1 MVKKNILIIDDSAL
15 MRRVISD
22 IINSDKDFQ
31 VKDLANNGLEALDL
45 VIKSPTGYDAAILD
59 INMPKMNG
67 LQFLEELNKHNIKLN
82 VVVVSTVAKEGAKE
96 TIRALELGAFDFVTK
111 PDSFVEAKG
120 ASFQNRILDVL
131 QEIIQATK
139 PSPKYTINRETEKKA
154 AAGSAE
160 KGKAAGTSTSS
171 FLHSPLF
178 PEPFPIRERRVENK
192 DVRKVPHLRAKS
204 GVVKGSKLIALACS
218 TGGPKALQS
227 VVPFI
232 PANIDAPMVIVQHMP
247 EGFTKSLAMRLDE
260 MSKVRVKEA
269 ENNDILEKGVVYI
282 AKGGSQMRVVKC
294 GNGKYKVTETVE
306 PARNGLKPC
315 ADIMYESLIGSDF
328 DEITCVVL
336 TGMGGDGTLG
346 IKQLNEKNQIYCIAQ
361 DAETSV
367 VYGMPK
373 VVYEAGLVDEVH
385 PLRQIPDAITKNVGV
400 Y

>member
-1 MVKKNILIIDDSAL
+1 

-67 LQFLEELNKHNIKLN
+67 LQFLEQLNKHNIKLN

-120 ASFQNRILDVL
+120 SNFQNRILDVL

-139 PSPKYTINRETEKKA
+139 PSPRYTTSREIETKENIA
-154 AAGSAE
+154 ANME
-160 KGKAAGTSTSS
+160 KGKTTSTSS
-171 FLHSPLF
+171 FPYSPLF
-178 PEPFPIRERRVENK
+178 PEPFPKRERKIENK
-192 DVRKVPHLRAKS
+192 VVRKVPHLRAKN
-204 GVVKGSKLIALACS
+204 GIVKGSKLIALACS

-346 IKQLNEKNQIYCIAQ
+346 
-361 DAETSV
+361 S
-367 VYGMPK
+367 
-373 VVYEAGLVDEVH
+373 
-385 PLRQIPDAITKNVGV
+385 
-400 Y
+400 

>member
-1 MVKKNILIIDDSAL
+1 

-67 LQFLEELNKHNIKLN
+67 LQFLEQLNKHNIKLN

-120 ASFQNRILDVL
+120 SNFQNRILDVL

-139 PSPKYTINRETEKKA
+139 PSPRYTTSREIETKENIA
-154 AAGSAE
+154 ANME
-160 KGKAAGTSTSS
+160 KGKTVSTSS
-171 FLHSPLF
+171 FPYSPLF
-178 PEPFPIRERRVENK
+178 PEPFPKRERKIENK
-192 DVRKVPHLRAKS
+192 VVRKVPHLRAKN

>member
-1 MVKKNILIIDDSAL
+1 

-67 LQFLEELNKHNIKLN
+67 LQFLEQLNKHNIKLN

-120 ASFQNRILDVL
+120 SNFQNRILDVL

-139 PSPKYTINRETEKKA
+139 PSPRYTTSREIETKENIA
-154 AAGSAE
+154 ANME
-160 KGKAAGTSTSS
+160 KGKTTSTFS
-171 FLHSPLF
+171 FPYSPLF
-178 PEPFPIRERRVENK
+178 PEPFPKRERKIENK
-192 DVRKVPHLRAKS
+192 VVRKVPHLRAKN
-204 GVVKGSKLIALACS
+204 GIVKGSKLIALACS

>member
-1 MVKKNILIIDDSAL
+1 

-67 LQFLEELNKHNIKLN
+67 LQFLEQLNKHNIKLN

-120 ASFQNRILDVL
+120 SNFQNRILDVL

-139 PSPKYTINRETEKKA
+139 PSPRYTTSREIETKENIA
-154 AAGSAE
+154 ANME
-160 KGKAAGTSTSS
+160 KGKTTSTSS
-171 FLHSPLF
+171 FPYSPLF
-178 PEPFPIRERRVENK
+178 PEPFPKRERKIENK
-192 DVRKVPHLRAKS
+192 VVRKVPHLRAKN
-204 GVVKGSKLIALACS
+204 GIVKGSKLIALACS

>member
-1 MVKKNILIIDDSAL
+1 MKKNILIIDDSAL

-67 LQFLEELNKHNIKLN
+67 LQFLEQLNKHNIKLN

-120 ASFQNRILDVL
+120 SNFQNRILDVL

-139 PSPKYTINRETEKKA
+139 PSPRYTTSREIETKENIA
-154 AAGSAE
+154 ANME
-160 KGKAAGTSTSS
+160 KGKTTSTSS
-171 FLHSPLF
+171 FPYSPLF
-178 PEPFPIRERRVENK
+178 PEPFPKRERKIENK
-192 DVRKVPHLRAKS
+192 VVRKVPHLRAKN
-204 GVVKGSKLIALACS
+204 GIVKGSKLIALACS

>member
-1 MVKKNILIIDDSAL
+1 MKKNILIIDDSAL
-15 MRRVISD
+15 

-67 LQFLEELNKHNIKLN
+67 LQFLEQLNKHNIKLN

-120 ASFQNRILDVL
+120 SNFQNRILDVL

-139 PSPKYTINRETEKKA
+139 PSPRYTTSREIETKENIA
-154 AAGSAE
+154 ANME
-160 KGKAAGTSTSS
+160 KGRTVSTSS
-171 FLHSPLF
+171 FPYSPLF
-178 PEPFPIRERRVENK
+178 PEPFPKRERKIENK
-192 DVRKVPHLRAKS
+192 VVRKVPHLRAKN

-328 DEITCVVL
+328 NEITCVVL